1 MITLSILTLDIMTP
15 ILATI
20 RIQKF
25 SIMTP
30 ILTTFWHNGIKY
42 NDT

>member
-15 ILATI
+15 ILATN
-20 RIQKF
+20 RMLKF
-25 SIMTP
+25 SILTP
-30 ILTTFWHNGIKY
+30 ILATFWHNSIKY